1 MSQSVKVRVAEEE
14 SKRKNEAKK
23 RIDEQTKEDNQNKRN
38 EQRTGVELRFRC
50 RGAGAAPPAR
60 VVVEPLHCECIR
72 RRFAEAIDEN
82 CRGAPRIV
90 VLTVVPLAKQLKLII
105 LNDLSG
111 RGECERER
119 VPRNRDGE

>member
-1 MSQSVKVRVAEEE
+1 MSKQKKI
-14 SKRKNEAKK
+14 SK
-23 RIDEQTKEDNQNKRN
+23 TKEMSK
-38 EQRTGVELRFRC
+38 RTGVELRFRC

-72 RRFAEAIDEN
+72 RRFAEAVDEN
-82 CRGAPRIV
+82 RRGARRIV
-90 VLTVVPLAKQLKLII
+90 VLTVVPFQKQLKLII